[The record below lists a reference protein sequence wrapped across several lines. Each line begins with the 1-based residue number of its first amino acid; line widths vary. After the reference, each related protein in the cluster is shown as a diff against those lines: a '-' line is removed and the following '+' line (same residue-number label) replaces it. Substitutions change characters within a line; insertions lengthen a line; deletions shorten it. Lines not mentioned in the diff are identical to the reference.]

1 MPKIDSLFTQRKNL
15 CEICKVPDRII
26 SVYSLEKHV
35 WADGNAPEARK
46 ARRPELQ
53 TIEEFRID
61 PVRPFL
67 NDVLRNLAAPY
78 NPTRRDQ
85 PVGQGYWIQAE
96 FGSGKSHLLCFL
108 AALALCLKE
117 VWDLV
122 RRKEDQG
129 GRGKRESI
137 YRFWEEGL
145 EAKSTRGKKGP
156 LVVVRTLVGTGSG
169 AIGISD
175 RGRSLADYILEAVKD
190 QLQTE
195 TGKNLSLYPAEV
207 LADRFL
213 QTDLERYRTD
223 LKKFLRDP
231 RFFEEDEFEEVGDFL
246 RDIQNNQRL
255 STSGAAATSSG
266 AFTRNT
272 SRSIHRLRPRRRT
285 FSSTWSRRCWGKATR
300 VCS

>member
-1 MPKIDSLFTQRKNL
+1 VAKADSLFTQRKNL
-15 CEICKVPDRII
+15 NEICKVPDRII

-46 ARRPELQ
+46 ARQPELQ

-78 NPTRRDQ
+78 NPSRRDQ

-108 AALALCLKE
+108 AALALCIKE
-117 VWDLV
+117 AWDLV

-145 EAKSTRGKKGP
+145 EAKCTRGK
-156 LVVVRTLVGTGSG
+156 
-169 AIGISD
+169 
-175 RGRSLADYILEAVKD
+175 
-190 QLQTE
+190 
-195 TGKNLSLYPAEV
+195 
-207 LADRFL
+207 
-213 QTDLERYRTD
+213 
-223 LKKFLRDP
+223 
-231 RFFEEDEFEEVGDFL
+231 
-246 RDIQNNQRL
+246 
-255 STSGAAATSSG
+255 
-266 AFTRNT
+266 
-272 SRSIHRLRPRRRT
+272 
-285 FSSTWSRRCWGKATR
+285 
-300 VCS
+300 